1 MPPFLSQNG
10 LINIVVWIY
19 LYRSFLLTAG
29 NKWKNSRCVLTDLA
43 NGKSLIVKLRQCPE
57 NICEEGS
64 LIRKWFILH
73 SGLFYDVIESSLNT
87 ASFMMSAFGYKP
99 FTVRII
105 GAFHQSW
112 KKNMILLHLPD
123 CSFWNWYM
131 LLFLRLFSNGR
142 WIKRNFWLFL
152 TKINEIW
159 WHDYRREN
167 TSNDVFHFFYKYNR
181 SKIFWLNILDKIGSI
196 TFFLKLFFLKILWF
210 RRKKEEVI
218 QFSVIKIKI
227 LTSFTCLRSKLISGI
242 CQKVGS

>member
-112 KKNMILLHLPD
+112 KKKYD
-123 CSFWNWYM
+123 FASFA
-131 LLFLRLFSNGR
+131 
-142 WIKRNFWLFL
+142 WLF
-152 TKINEIW
+152 
-159 WHDYRREN
+159 
-167 TSNDVFHFFYKYNR
+167 V
-181 SKIFWLNILDKIGSI
+181 
-196 TFFLKLFFLKILWF
+196 LKLIYVIVFKTVLKWPMNKAKFLTIFDKN
-210 RRKKEEVI
+210 
-218 QFSVIKIKI
+218 
-227 LTSFTCLRSKLISGI
+227 
-242 CQKVGS
+242 